1 MKKDNLEHNFNK
13 WITLDAKLA
22 HKIKANA
29 DKGYDMMVE
38 ADALSKWLDN
48 HGTDI
53 PESSLHSFNKRVVQ
67 LIEISHKCK
76 GNSMDL
82 LRKEF
87 PVLIS
92 KASVSHFNK
101 DFTKVVFFQ
110 HEVDAKNFKLNKRM
124 LETASELPKDS
135 KLPDML
141 TKQIKDVFED
151 LPDGESIATK
161 MMEDIDKVRD
171 GADVDELA
179 EENAEAILE
188 AIKIDANR
196 KAEA

>member
-22 HKIKANA
+22 RKIKANA

-53 PESSLHSFNKRVVQ
+53 PESSLHSFNRRVVQ

-82 LRKEF
+82 LRKQF

-92 KASVSHFNK
+92 KASVSNFNK

-110 HEVDAKNFKLNKRM
+110 HEVDAKNFKLNKSM

-135 KLPDML
+135 KFPEMV

-151 LPDGESIATK
+151 LPDGESIASK
-161 MMEDIDKVRD
+161 MMEDIDKVRN
-171 GADVDELA
+171 GADADELA

-188 AIKIDANR
+188 AIKVNANR

>member
-1 MKKDNLEHNFNK
+1 MKNDNLNNLNK

-22 HKIKANA
+22 RKMKANA
-29 DKGYDMMVE
+29 DKGFDIMVE
-38 ADALSKWLDN
+38 ADALSKWLDDN
-48 HGTDI
+48 GADI

-67 LIEISHKCK
+67 MIETSHNFK

-82 LRKEF
+82 LRKAF

-110 HEVDAKNFKLNKRM
+110 HEVDAKNFKLNKSM

-135 KLPDML
+135 KFPDL
-141 TKQIKDVFED
+141 VKKQIKGVFKD
-151 LPDGESIATK
+151 LPDGESIANK
-161 MMEDIDKVRD
+161 MMKDIDKVRN
-171 GADVDELA
+171 GANADELA

-188 AIKIDANR
+188 AIKVNANR